1 MKIRKIYQT
10 LLSNL
15 SVGLTVLGC
24 LWNSTHVHATDKAS
38 ELLGS
43 FLQSKLPAPTTQA
56 AAPVATPTAATTAV
70 PITQA
75 AAPVATTAVSVTQA
89 AAPVTTTA
97 TKNANVYTF
106 NAQYSSPPLQQQNNV
121 SGYANNARYS
131 LPPAQSQNGMPQQ
144 NGYQNFYNSQ
154 YGQQP
159 MQQQNGY
166 QSSYNSQY
174 GQQPMQQQNGMHQ
187 QSGYQNPY
195 NSQYGQQPMQQQNNM
210 SQQNGMQQQNGQ
222 SQQSPYNYSPF
233 SSSSSMIQ
241 QPNAMPQQ
249 GSSYNAP
256 FASTMMPS
264 SQSNSMMSMQ
274 GGSYNYPSS
283 MMPQQQNSMMSIPG
297 LIASVPLNQATPSML
312 MMSPTLTSDQHIQM
326 QMNTVAEEL
335 TNYRLATE
343 KLVLQTG
350 SAATRSANAAAKAAV
365 DAADFSIAAQASY
378 TSIKNIEQRIM
389 KALEMALRAANDENN
404 AIQASPTATTIE
416 KETASNRVLQLEKTY
431 KAVRQAS
438 ASQQESAAPIQ
449 NAAKAAMYARN
460 ILEPVVSAAES
471 TANANKVA
479 RTLADSA
486 KAAELETPLPIYD
499 LKNPFMA
506 MSAAKECS
514 GKPKGDCDRRSAYCG
529 WKEPTGCQ
537 FKCEAV
543 NTASTCQSINNGNM
557 CAWVASIE
565 TCKTK

>member
-15 SVGLTVLGC
+15 SVGFTILGC

-43 FLQSKLPAPTTQA
+43 FLQSKLPAPTTPA
-56 AAPVATPTAATTAV
+56 AAPVATATAVTTAATTAV
-70 PITQA
+70 P
-75 AAPVATTAVSVTQA
+75 VTQA
-89 AAPVTTTA
+89 AAPVTATA
-97 TKNANVYTF
+97 TKDANVYTF

-131 LPPAQSQNGMPQQ
+131 LPTAQSQNAMPQQ
-144 NGYQNFYNSQ
+144 NGYQNSYNSQ
-154 YGQQP
+154 YGQQSMQQQNNN

-166 QSSYNSQY
+166 QNSYNSQY

-187 QSGYQNPY
+187 QSGYQNTY

-210 SQQNGMQQQNGQ
+210 PQQNGMQQQNGQ

-256 FASTMMPS
+256 FASSMMPS
-264 SQSNSMMSMQ
+264 LQSNSMMSMQ
-274 GGSYNYPSS
+274 GGSYNYSPS
-283 MMPQQQNSMMSIPG
+283 MMPQQQNSMMSIPA
-297 LIASVPLNQATPSML
+297 LITPSVPLSQATPSML

-389 KALEMALRAANDENN
+389 KAIEMALRSANEENN

-460 ILEPVVSAAES
+460 ILEPVLSAAES

-543 NTASTCQSINNGNM
+543 NTASTCQSISNGNM